1 VQTFEG
7 SYRGDKS
14 RLDDD
19 ARLARK
25 VCWHVYGPQGGG
37 DCWQI
42 PAGTPF
48 ARRPDEW
55 RRRLCDG
62 AKEHF
67 RVILDDR

>member
-25 VCWHVYGPQGGG
+25 VCWHV
-37 DCWQI
+37 
-42 PAGTPF
+42 
-48 ARRPDEW
+48 
-55 RRRLCDG
+55 
-62 AKEHF
+62 
-67 RVILDDR
+67 

>member
-19 ARLARK
+19 ARLACK
-25 VCWHVYGPQGGG
+25 ACWHVYDPQTGG
-37 DCWQI
+37 DCSEI
-42 PAGTPF
+42 PTGTPF
-48 ARRPDEW
+48 TRRPDES
-55 RRRLCDG
+55 RCRSCDG